1 MPRNNDDFNDPLTA
15 VGDELPERFEL
26 LTNYPNPF
34 NPTTT
39 IKFDGGNA
47 LFFPIHLY
55 VVDINGRVVANLING
70 IPNSNKVVWNG
81 KNDGGQPMPAG
92 IYFARMESGKRVLTQ
107 KMVLLK

>member
-1 MPRNNDDFNDPLTA
+1 
-15 VGDELPERFEL
+15 
-26 LTNYPNPF
+26 
-34 NPTTT
+34 
-39 IKFDGGNA
+39 
-47 LFFPIHLY
+47 
-55 VVDINGRVVANLING
+55 VVATLVNG

>member
-1 MPRNNDDFNDPLTA
+1 MSLQ
-15 VGDELPERFEL
+15 
-26 LTNYPNPF
+26 
-34 NPTTT
+34 
-39 IKFDGGNA
+39 I
-47 LFFPIHLY
+47 I
-55 VVDINGRVVANLING
+55 DINGRVVATLVNG